1 MASAWL
7 KASTVFVTAVAAL
20 APAAVAQ
27 ADPVPPAAPPQSVL
41 VQAGDTLWGLA
52 RRNGT
57 TVAQLQRL
65 NGLGT
70 STLIRIGQTL
80 TLTESTRAM
89 RVATAVAYAKAQV
102 GKPYRFATAGPETF
116 DCSGLVMRA
125 WQAAGLQLPRIT
137 YDQIKVGQRVH
148 REELAAGDLVFT
160 NNGGHVML
168 YIGDGQV
175 VNAGHTGVSVKVQA
189 LPRTEKVVAFVR
201 LPDR

>member
-7 KASTVFVTAVAAL
+7 KASTVFTAAVIVL
-20 APAAVAQ
+20 APAVTAQ
-27 ADPVPPAAPPQSVL
+27 AAPAPPAAPQTVL

-65 NGLGT
+65 NNLGV

-80 TLTESTRAM
+80 ILSESTRAT
-89 RVATAVAYAKAQV
+89 RVATAVAYAEAQV
-102 GKPYRFATAGPETF
+102 GKPYRFATAGPATF

-125 WQAAGLQLPRIT
+125 WQAAGLQLPRVT
-137 YDQIKVGQRVH
+137 YDQIKVGQH
-148 REELAAGDLVFT
+148 ITREELAAGDLVFT

-168 YIGDGQV
+168 YIGDGKV
-175 VNAGHTGVSVKVQA
+175 VNAGHTGVSVQIQA

-201 LPDR
+201 LPD

>member
-1 MASAWL
+1 ML
-7 KASTVFVTAVAAL
+7 TAAVVGL
-20 APAAVAQ
+20 APAAA
-27 ADPVPPAAPPQSVL
+27 ARAEPAPPPAAQTVL

-57 TVAQLQRL
+57 TVAELQRL
-65 NGLGT
+65 NHLGT

-80 TLTESTRAM
+80 ILSESSRAA
-89 RVATAVAYAKAQV
+89 RVAVAVAYAKAQI

-125 WQAAGLQLPRIT
+125 WQAAGVRLPRVT
-137 YDQIKVGQRVH
+137 YDQIKVGRRVT
-148 REELAAGDLVFT
+148 RDQLEAGDLVFT

-175 VNAGHTGVSVKVQA
+175 VNAGHTGVTVSQQP
-189 LPRTEKVVAFVR
+189 LPRTERVVAFVR
-201 LPDR
+201 LPD

>member
-7 KASTVFVTAVAAL
+7 KASTALIAAVVGL
-20 APAAVAQ
+20 APAATAQ
-27 ADPVPPAAPPQSVL
+27 ADPAPPAAAQTVL

-57 TVAQLQRL
+57 TVAELQRL
-65 NGLGT
+65 NNLGT

-80 TLTESTRAM
+80 ILSESTRAA
-89 RVATAVAYAKAQV
+89 RVAIAVAYAKAQI
-102 GKPYRFATAGPETF
+102 GKPYRFGAAGPETF

-125 WQAAGLQLPRIT
+125 WQAAGVQLPRVT
-137 YDQIKVGQRVH
+137 YDQIKVGQRVT
-148 REELAAGDLVFT
+148 RDQLEAGDLVFT

-175 VNAGHTGVSVKVQA
+175 VNAGHTGVTVSQQP
-189 LPRTEKVVAFVR
+189 LPRIEKVVAFVR
-201 LPDR
+201 LPD

>member
-7 KASTVFVTAVAAL
+7 KASTVFAAAALVL
-20 APAAVAQ
+20 APAAAVQ
-27 ADPVPPAAPPQSVL
+27 ANPVPPPQSVT

-57 TVAQLQRL
+57 TVAELQRL
-65 NGLGT
+65 NNLGT
-70 STLIRIGQTL
+70 STLIRIGQSLAITG
-80 TLTESTRAM
+80 SARAA
-89 RVATAVAYAKAQV
+89 RVATAVAYAKAQI

-137 YDQIKVGQRVH
+137 YDQIKVGQRVT
-148 REELAAGDLVFT
+148 RDQLEAGDLVFT

-175 VNAGHTGVSVKVQA
+175 VNAGHTGVSIRQQP